1 MHERLNTGIKLGFI
15 GNVLFI
21 VFGILAF
28 IVLKTFDISH
38 MLSRVFE
45 ALAYICEFSAFSALA
60 YAEWCIATS
69 VRMRTTMKVG
79 FAIYTVFEAVMMFLE
94 LNEASFNF
102 YRPFSLYLA
111 IGHAVISAVACFCF
125 LQLDP
130 ENTRYE
136 ILVTICVGM
145 ILGGMMGNFLG
156 IRVYFSIIVN
166 AVSFSILFYNLMR
179 YIRNDEIEI
188 DCHGDAARV
197 AEYSSTLFDD
207 KK

>member
-1 MHERLNTGIKLGFI
+1 MHERLNTGIKFGFI

-21 VFGILAF
+21 VFGMLAF
-28 IVLKTFDISH
+28 LVLKTFDISH
-38 MLSRVFE
+38 TLSRVFE

-69 VRMRTTMKVG
+69 VRMRTIMKVG

-94 LNEASFNF
+94 LKESSFDF

-111 IGHAVISAVACFCF
+111 IAHAVISAAACFCF

-130 ENTRYE
+130 DNTRYE

-145 ILGGMMGNFLG
+145 ILGGMLGNFLG
-156 IRVYFSIIVN
+156 IRVYFSIVVN
-166 AVSFSILFYNLMR
+166 AVSFAVLFYSILRL
-179 YIRNDEIEI
+179 IRNEEIEI

-197 AEYSSTLFDD
+197 VEYSSTFFYDH
-207 KK
+207 K